1 MKLVKLTIVTY
12 LSLAIFSIFIQ
23 ASVISESIHN
33 QGDDTSVTLQES
45 QQKFAHD
52 VVLLLSYMLN
62 QGYKF
67 TFGETMRTSEQA
79 ELYAK
84 QGKGIKNSLHCK
96 RLAID
101 VNLFNPQGEFLSK
114 SEDHTLFG
122 EYWESLS
129 NMNRWGGKFTR
140 PDGNHYERNETFE
153 GLKN

>member
-1 MKLVKLTIVTY
+1 MKFIKLTMIGCFFV
-12 LSLAIFSIFIQ
+12 SMVSISVQ
-23 ASVISESIHN
+23 ASFVENMPQQVGI
-33 QGDDTSVTLQES
+33 DRSVSLQES
-45 QQKFAHD
+45 QQKFAQD
-52 VVLLLSYMLN
+52 VVLLLTHMLH

-67 TFGETMRTSEQA
+67 TFGETMRTKEQA

-101 VNLFNPQGEFLSK
+101 INLFNPQGEFLSK

-129 NMNRWGGKFTR
+129 PVNRWCGKFTR
-140 PDGNHYERNETFE
+140 PDGDHYERNETFE
-153 GLKN
+153 

>member
-1 MKLVKLTIVTY
+1 MKSVKLMGVGY
-12 LSLAIFSIFIQ
+12 LFLLIFFASIQ
-23 ASVISESIHN
+23 ASSVS
-33 QGDDTSVTLQES
+33 DDINDQLDDSSVTLQES
-45 QQKFAHD
+45 QQKFAQD
-52 VVLLLSYMLN
+52 VVTLLSYMLN

-67 TFGETMRTSEQA
+67 TFGETMRTKEQA

-101 VNLFNPQGEFLSK
+101 INLFDPQGEFLSK
-114 SEDHTLFG
+114 SEDHTIFG

-129 NMNRWGGKFTR
+129 PVNRWGGRFTR

-153 GLKN
+153 S

>member
-1 MKLVKLTIVTY
+1 MKFIKLTMIR
-12 LSLAIFSIFIQ
+12 SLYICIFSISVH
-23 ASVISESIHN
+23 ASIVTDRMIK
-33 QGDDTSVTLQES
+33 QVDDTSITVQES

-52 VVLLLSYMLN
+52 VVSLLTYMLH

-67 TFGETMRTSEQA
+67 TFGETMRTKEQA
-79 ELYAK
+79 ELYAA

-101 VNLFNPQGEFLSK
+101 INLFNPQGEFLSK

-129 NMNRWGGKFTR
+129 PLNRWGGRFKR
-140 PDGNHYERNETFE
+140 VDGNHYERNETFE
-153 GLKN
+153 

>member
-1 MKLVKLTIVTY
+1 MKSLKLVIVGY
-12 LSLAIFSIFIQ
+12 LCLLISSIFIQ
-23 ASVISESIHN
+23 ASFIADDIDN
-33 QGDDTSVTLQES
+33 QVADSSVTLQES
-45 QQKFAHD
+45 QQKFAQD
-52 VVLLLSYMLN
+52 VVALLLYMLN

-67 TFGETMRTSEQA
+67 TFGETMRTKEQA

-101 VNLFNPQGEFLSK
+101 INLFDPQGEFLSK

-129 NMNRWGGKFTR
+129 PVNRWGGRFTR

-153 GLKN
+153 PLKN